1 VDLAY
6 PHDFGNLHIYL
17 HQGKASSEKVG
28 NVHSFMAGQSAIA
41 PQSTAGVEGE
51 ALPVREMLP
60 RTDWTILERSLAKY
74 CVLLKHQTMERPG
87 QQQETACIVL
97 SMGNGGL
104 TSTCGI

>member
-1 VDLAY
+1 MDLAY

-17 HQGKASSEKVG
+17 HQGKASSAKAG

-60 RTDWTILERSLAKY
+60 RTDWKILERSLAKY
-74 CVLLKHQTMERPG
+74 CVLFEASNDGKTRAA
-87 QQQETACIVL
+87 TRNCVY
-97 SMGNGGL
+97 
-104 TSTCGI
+104 CF